1 LPASRPNSR
10 PGHTAL
16 YATESVARLT
26 FTRAAARANLAA
38 MDRLDELENELLNL
52 QADAD
57 WVMWHVAAE
66 AELSEVLNLWA
77 VLETCRRELRRAK
90 ELAAFAAH

>member
-1 LPASRPNSR
+1 M
-10 PGHTAL
+10 
-16 YATESVARLT
+16 

-38 MDRLDELENELLNL
+38 MNRLDELENELLDL

-57 WVMWHVAAE
+57 WVMWHVAEAE
-66 AELSEVLNLWA
+66 ANEVLHLWA

-90 ELAAFAAH
+90 ELAAFAFAAD

>member
-1 LPASRPNSR
+1 MR
-10 PGHTAL
+10 T
-16 YATESVARLT
+16 
-26 FTRAAARANLAA
+26 LAA
-38 MDRLDELENELLNL
+38 MDRLDELENEVLAL

>member
-1 LPASRPNSR
+1 
-10 PGHTAL
+10 
-16 YATESVARLT
+16 
-26 FTRAAARANLAA
+26 
-38 MDRLDELENELLNL
+38 MDRLDDLENEVLAL

-66 AELSEVLNLWA
+66 AELSEVLNLRA

>member
-1 LPASRPNSR
+1 MSSWI
-10 PGHTAL
+10 
-16 YATESVARLT
+16 S
-26 FTRAAARANLAA
+26 
-38 MDRLDELENELLNL
+38 

-57 WVMWHVAAE
+57 WVMWHVAE
-66 AELSEVLNLWA
+66 AEVSDVLHLWA

>member
-1 LPASRPNSR
+1 
-10 PGHTAL
+10 
-16 YATESVARLT
+16 
-26 FTRAAARANLAA
+26 
-38 MDRLDELENELLNL
+38 MDRLDDLENEVLAL

-90 ELAAFAAH
+90 

>member
-1 LPASRPNSR
+1 
-10 PGHTAL
+10 
-16 YATESVARLT
+16 
-26 FTRAAARANLAA
+26 
-38 MDRLDELENELLNL
+38 MDRLDELENEVLAL

-90 ELAAFAAH
+90 